1 MKIYEIDFSDEYG
14 SQASRRCEVN
24 DFTEACVIAHKCVQ
38 ILRTETLE
46 DSWVATRIKM
56 LFAFK
61 K

>member
-1 MKIYEIDFSDEYG
+1 MKIYQIDFSDEYG
-14 SQASRRCEVN
+14 SQASYRCEAKN
-24 DFTEACVIAHKCVQ
+24 LTEARAVAYKCVEM
-38 ILRTETLE
+38 LRTQNLE